1 MDIIEIL
8 ENAKL
13 NIRNAQRQKVNLFYD
28 LAIEQI
34 DSVIKQIE
42 LKEDE
47 KENRNAEETS

>member
-13 NIRNAQRQKVNLFYD
+13 NIGNAQRQKVDLFYD

-34 DSVIKQIE
+34 DSAIKQIE

-47 KENRNAEETS
+47 NEDE